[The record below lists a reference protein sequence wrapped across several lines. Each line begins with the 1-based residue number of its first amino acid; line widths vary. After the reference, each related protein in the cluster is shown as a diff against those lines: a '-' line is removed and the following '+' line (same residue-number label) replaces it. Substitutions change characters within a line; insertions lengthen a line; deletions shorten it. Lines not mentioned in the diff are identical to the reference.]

1 MAKNF
6 KRPKHQSQTEI
17 NKAKESIQID
27 FNSLLSFSFKYFKTV
42 DGNFD
47 PYSRDS
53 DYFIVLLERIKELS
67 RLTLQQFYSNRSQ
80 ALRSHP
86 IDWHDTTE
94 NSFGIPGEEQIV
106 GTPYQFELSANEYGR
121 IHGFVIDSVFFI
133 RWLDPDH
140 NLYP

>member
-6 KRPKHQSQTEI
+6 KKPKHQSQSEI
-17 NKAKESIQID
+17 RKARESIQIE
-27 FNSLLSFSFKYFKTV
+27 FNSLLSFSFKYFNVVEDK
-42 DGNFD
+42 FD
-47 PYSRDS
+47 PYAKDS
-53 DYFIVLLERIKELS
+53 DYFVVLLERLKELS
-67 RLTLQQFYSNRSQ
+67 RFTIQQFYSNRSK

-86 IDWHDTTE
+86 IDWNDTTE

-106 GTPYQFELSANEYGR
+106 STPYQFELSANQYGR

-140 NLYP
+140 NLYS